1 MRIIII
7 INWIKKLFSY
17 ISSDENTAV
26 NHAGVMSV
34 SQLAS
39 AVGEGGDG
47 GWRRPR
53 SESSADAE
61 SVYMTNAVLSDSGYA
76 QASRRSSVS
85 TEGDLWKHWIKNN
98 GPFVFSL
105 QMDETGRATTCAGGV
120 KEWCVAWWHSGR
132 DDSDDYGYEAED
144 PSDLGY
150 ATPVSIETPLQSSV
164 SR

>member
-1 MRIIII
+1 MCDKVARK
-7 INWIKKLFSY
+7 NKTKYPSEKQNRNFSNNQFSLFQCKLIRSFLFH
-17 ISSDENTAV
+17 SSDENTAV

-39 AVGEGGDG
+39 AVGEGGE

-85 TEGDLWKHWIKNN
+85 ELLVVYSWWTQFPHSLLS
-98 GPFVFSL
+98 PFIRCRWRLASPP
-105 QMDETGRATTCAGGV
+105 RAQAALRSGV
-120 KEWCVAWWHSGR
+120 
-132 DDSDDYGYEAED
+132 
-144 PSDLGY
+144 
-150 ATPVSIETPLQSSV
+150 
-164 SR
+164 

>member
-1 MRIIII
+1 
-7 INWIKKLFSY
+7 
-17 ISSDENTAV
+17 
-26 NHAGVMSV
+26 MSV

-85 TEGDLWKHWIKNN
+85 TVPPDREESF
-98 GPFVFSL
+98 PFNLQLSL
-105 QMDETGRATTCAGGV
+105 ADG
-120 KEWCVAWWHSGR
+120 
-132 DDSDDYGYEAED
+132 
-144 PSDLGY
+144 
-150 ATPVSIETPLQSSV
+150 
-164 SR
+164 